1 MSDKVSQEQMSA
13 VVQKMINSRSGDRSK
28 SALMKAAH
36 DRMVEARKRAA
47 VYDGDLE
54 RARQA
59 YYVGPGWHPILDDL
73 VKEFA
78 EIEGL
83 GFLAAHE
90 KWGELRV
97 AYLYSGDQKSDVDA
111 IERRARD
118 LCLVTCWHCGQPGKT
133 KQERWRRVRC
143 DEHWSGE

>member
-1 MSDKVSQEQMSA
+1 MSKITQDEMSA
-13 VVQKMINSRSGDRSK
+13 VVQRMIANRPSDLAK

-36 DRMVEARKRAA
+36 NRMVEARKLAA
-47 VYDGDLE
+47 VYDGDLD
-54 RARQA
+54 RARPA
-59 YYVGPGWHPILDDL
+59 YHVGGGWYGILDDL

-78 EIEGL
+78 EIKNL

-97 AYLYSGDQKSDVDA
+97 AYLYHGDRNADVNA
-111 IERRARD
+111 IEMRAHDR
-118 LCLVTCWHCGQPGKT
+118 CLVTCWHCGQPGKM

-143 DEHWSGE
+143 DEHWSSE